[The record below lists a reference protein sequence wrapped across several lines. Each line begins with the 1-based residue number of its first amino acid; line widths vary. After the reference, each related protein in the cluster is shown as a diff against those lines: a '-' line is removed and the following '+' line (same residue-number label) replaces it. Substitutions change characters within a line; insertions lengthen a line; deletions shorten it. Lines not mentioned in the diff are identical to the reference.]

1 MADPAFRRKYSVTCR
16 RSLRHSAKKPDRSE
30 AVLDVKQLEGL
41 QAVACA
47 GSLTRAAEILD
58 VTPLAVCQQL
68 AKIGEEF
75 GQPVLQPYGRT
86 IRLTRAALLFS
97 QEILSAASNSS
108 DECENFQRSHTSGL
122 TLAAFPAA
130 MRGLIPHVAQA
141 MAKKQSGLRLRI
153 REQESGQS
161 LPLLDSKE
169 LDVAVIQDWVN
180 RPLPLPSSLRTEL
193 ILEDVAD
200 LALPAHHALA
210 GRDTIEI
217 AEVAD
222 ESWIGRTPDPV
233 SHDWLT
239 DALHVRIHRP
249 RIAHLAAEYQS
260 QLALVQVGL
269 GIALLP
275 RLGRDVVPAGLRIIP
290 ITLAPTRRIYAAY
303 HRDLGNACLCAP
315 H

>member
-1 MADPAFRRKYSVTCR
+1 M
-16 RSLRHSAKKPDRSE
+16 
-30 AVLDVKQLEGL
+30 LDVKQLEAL

-68 AKIGEEF
+68 AKLEEEF

-97 QEILSAASNSS
+97 QEILSDASNSS
-108 DECENFQRSHTSGL
+108 DECENFQRSHTGGL

-130 MRGLIPHVAQA
+130 IRGLIPHVAQA

-169 LDVAVIQDWVN
+169 LDVAVIQDWVD

-239 DALHVRIHRP
+239 DALHIHIHRP
-249 RIAHLAAEYQS
+249 RIATWRPNTRANSLSFKSDSAS
-260 QLALVQVGL
+260 PCSRVS
-269 GIALLP
+269 
-275 RLGRDVVPAGLRIIP
+275 AGTSFLQGCGP
-290 ITLAPTRRIYAAY
+290 SPSPSPPPVASMPPTTATW
-303 HRDLGNACLCAP
+303 GNVCLCAP
-315 H
+315 Y